1 MLAKI
6 NLRLRIYIVL
16 SALVFITIA
25 GGLVMIW
32 YTYRIEG
39 LLNSIIDK
47 NMARFQTTTEM
58 AAALVNQKGFVTYYF
73 LDGDPDWL
81 RQLEKYRQVFR
92 TKAEEALSL
101 TENPE
106 QAEAIALIESEYEK
120 YITAKDAVIELYKIG
135 KRETGA
141 SLHKE
146 VRHSFFTILRLC
158 EQYKTIQDKS
168 IRQAERYVRSEAAN
182 LRIIAGI
189 SIFIIFIL
197 AALMAMILVRN
208 VFSPIRRLIAAV
220 NRDKDL
226 KSSENVVKALSRGV
240 YHLMEDM
247 DVTLSEL
254 AKSRVTLVQS
264 EKMAMVGKLA
274 AGMAHS
280 IRNPFTSVKMR
291 LFSLGRS
298 LELNAQQKADF
309 DVISDE
315 IRHVDAIVQNFLEF
329 SRPPRLKMQSISPSA
344 VTDTTIRL
352 LKHRLKSYAVKIK
365 VIRTKPLPDIRA
377 DPEQLKE
384 VFVNIIINACEAMQ
398 DGGTIVIHEEVT
410 SVPQLNKM
418 AVIRLS
424 DNGPGISDSIQTKIF
439 EHFFTTKEEGTGLGL
454 SIAKRII
461 EEHKGWLDM
470 RSEENAGTAFVIT
483 LPLKE

>member
-1 MLAKI
+1 
-6 NLRLRIYIVL
+6 
-16 SALVFITIA
+16 
-25 GGLVMIW
+25 
-32 YTYRIEG
+32 
-39 LLNSIIDK
+39 
-47 NMARFQTTTEM
+47 
-58 AAALVNQKGFVTYYF
+58 
-73 LDGDPDWL
+73 
-81 RQLEKYRQVFR
+81 
-92 TKAEEALSL
+92 
-101 TENPE
+101 
-106 QAEAIALIESEYEK
+106 
-120 YITAKDAVIELYKIG
+120 
-135 KRETGA
+135 
-141 SLHKE
+141 
-146 VRHSFFTILRLC
+146 
-158 EQYKTIQDKS
+158 
-168 IRQAERYVRSEAAN
+168 
-182 LRIIAGI
+182 LRIIAGV

-197 AALMAMILVRN
+197 AVLMATILVRDI
-208 VFSPIRRLIAAV
+208 FSPIRRLIAAV
-220 NRDKDL
+220 NRDENL
-226 KSSENVVKALSRGV
+226 KTSENVVKALSRGV
-240 YHLMEDM
+240 YHLMENM
-247 DVTLSEL
+247 DVTQSEL
-254 AKSRVTLVQS
+254 DRSRETLVQS

-298 LELNAQQKADF
+298 LELNMQQKEDF

-329 SRPPRLKMQSISPSA
+329 SRPPRLKMQRISPSA

-352 LKHRLKSYAVKIK
+352 LKHRLKSYSVEIK
-365 VIRTKPLPDIRA
+365 VIRTQPLPDIQA

-410 SVPQLNKM
+410 SVPQLNKV

-470 RSEENAGTAFVIT
+470 RSEKNAGTTFIIT